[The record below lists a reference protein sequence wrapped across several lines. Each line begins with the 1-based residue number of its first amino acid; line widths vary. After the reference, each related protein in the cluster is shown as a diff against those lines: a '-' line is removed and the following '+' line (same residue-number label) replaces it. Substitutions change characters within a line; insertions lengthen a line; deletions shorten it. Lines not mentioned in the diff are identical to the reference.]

1 MSDTRAFQALAET
14 VGAEFTG
21 RLADVEARL
30 VEIVERRDPVAA
42 EPGLS
47 TLRAGGKRLRPLLV
61 LVCGAIDRASA
72 EQERALISAA
82 SAVELVHMATL
93 VHDDVLDDAA
103 LRRGR
108 PTVYAE
114 HGRHAALTTGDM
126 LFALAFEE
134 LARPGAEAQVAALSQ
149 ASSGLARGELIQRED
164 AFNPAVT
171 RERYLLR
178 CTLKTARLFEA
189 AARLGAHAGGRPELA
204 DSLAAFGNNV
214 GLAFQLADDVLD
226 VAAATEQTGKTRGA
240 DLLDGTVN
248 LPLIEAVRI
257 DPSLAELDLRAIDTP
272 RRAAE
277 ICDRIVATGA
287 PEIVL
292 DEARR
297 LVAEAKDL
305 LRDAVGTAERAMFAS
320 IADQAVARSK

>member
-21 RLADVEARL
+21 RLVDVEARL
-30 VEIVERRDPVAA
+30 AEIVGQRDRVAA

-114 HGRHAALTTGDM
+114 HGRDAALTTGDM
-126 LFALAFEE
+126 LFALAFE
-134 LARPGAEAQVAALSQ
+134 
-149 ASSGLARGELIQRED
+149 
-164 AFNPAVT
+164 
-171 RERYLLR
+171 
-178 CTLKTARLFEA
+178 
-189 AARLGAHAGGRPELA
+189 
-204 DSLAAFGNNV
+204 
-214 GLAFQLADDVLD
+214 
-226 VAAATEQTGKTRGA
+226 
-240 DLLDGTVN
+240 
-248 LPLIEAVRI
+248 
-257 DPSLAELDLRAIDTP
+257 
-272 RRAAE
+272 
-277 ICDRIVATGA
+277 
-287 PEIVL
+287 
-292 DEARR
+292 
-297 LVAEAKDL
+297 
-305 LRDAVGTAERAMFAS
+305 
-320 IADQAVARSK
+320 

>member
-1 MSDTRAFQALAET
+1 M
-14 VGAEFTG
+14 
-21 RLADVEARL
+21 
-30 VEIVERRDPVAA
+30 
-42 EPGLS
+42 
-47 TLRAGGKRLRPLLV
+47 
-61 LVCGAIDRASA
+61 
-72 EQERALISAA
+72 
-82 SAVELVHMATL
+82 
-93 VHDDVLDDAA
+93 
-103 LRRGR
+103 
-108 PTVYAE
+108 
-114 HGRHAALTTGDM
+114 
-126 LFALAFEE
+126 
-134 LARPGAEAQVAALSQ
+134 
-149 ASSGLARGELIQRED
+149 
-164 AFNPAVT
+164 
-171 RERYLLR
+171 
-178 CTLKTARLFEA
+178 
-189 AARLGAHAGGRPELA
+189 
-204 DSLAAFGNNV
+204 
-214 GLAFQLADDVLD
+214 LD